1 MQENIP
7 SNASEP
13 LSKQVLCRALWM
25 STMHKA
31 IAHKNHRTL
40 CNQAPIVGWN
50 IILGLEFVTPQ
61 QAVQLI

>member
-40 CNQAPIVGWN
+40 CNQAPIVG
-50 IILGLEFVTPQ
+50 
-61 QAVQLI
+61 